1 MLRSLLGTRIRERRR
16 LKKLSQTALAKKA
29 GISVSYMNLI
39 EHNHRGIA
47 GRTLLAIAE
56 ALEVSSEELSEGAD
70 HALMT
75 HLQEAATFDAS
86 NQVEISRTE
95 EFIGRF
101 PGWAKLT
108 ETLFEN
114 VQSQNERL
122 EALSDRLGRD
132 PFLADAMHLMLSNIT
147 AIQSTSDILATTD
160 DIPKSTADK
169 FLKNMTIEST
179 RLAETIVNLLAY
191 FDETRSDETQN
202 QSNRGQSNLDGF
214 WESRKFFLPELE
226 SSHIKQTSLDDV
238 LNNLDFEA
246 NSEKSDVKASLH
258 RYIGVTS
265 KMPIGL
271 FLGTALKNNFE
282 PISISQELNIA
293 IEDVFFR
300 LAHLPDM
307 YKGKEQPQFGLI
319 ECDGSGGVLFRKPLK
334 MLSLP
339 RKSSACPLWPLYRA
353 ISQPMQPIRTFIEP
367 PTGESFL
374 TYSYAYRPEAG
385 NFNLPGT
392 VKSAMIFTSDFQL
405 FMPTQ
410 DRKSIPSIQVGINC
424 EVCPRNNCGARR
436 SNSIFN
442 S

>member
-1 MLRSLLGTRIRERRR
+1 MQRSLLGTRIRERRR
-16 LKKLSQTALAKKA
+16 LKKLSQTALAQKA
-29 GISVSYMNLI
+29 GISISYMNLI

-75 HLQEAATFDAS
+75 HLQEAATFDAD
-86 NQVEISRTE
+86 NQVELSRTE

-122 EALSDRLGRD
+122 QALSDRLGRD

-160 DIPKSTADK
+160 DIPKPVADK
-169 FLKNMTIEST
+169 FLDNMRTEST
-179 RLAETIVNLLAY
+179 RLADTIVNLLAY

-202 QSNRGQSNLDGF
+202 QPNRGQSKLDGF
-214 WESRKFFLPELE
+214 WEGRQFFLPELE
-226 SSHIKQTSLDDV
+226 GDQKDQINIDDV
-238 LNNLDFEA
+238 LSNLDFEA
-246 NSEKSDVKASLH
+246 NSEKDDVKISLH
-258 RYIGVTS
+258 RYMDVTS
-265 KMPIGL
+265 KMPIDA
-271 FLGTALKNNFE
+271 FLDIAIQNNFE
-282 PISISQELNIA
+282 PITISQKLDIA

-300 LAHLPDM
+300 LAHLPDT
-307 YKGKEQPQFGLI
+307 YKDKQQPQFGLI
-319 ECDGSGGVLFRKPLK
+319 ECDGSGGVLFRKPLQ

-392 VKSAMIFTSDFQL
+392 VKSAMIFTPDFQL
-405 FMPTQ
+405 FTPTQ
-410 DRKSIPSIQVGINC
+410 ERKSIPSIQVGINC
-424 EVCPRNNCGARR
+424 EVCPRDNCTARR

>member
-16 LKKLSQTALAKKA
+16 QKKLSQTALAQKA

-47 GRTLLAIAE
+47 GRTLLAIAD

-75 HLQEAATFDAS
+75 HLQEAANFDGD
-86 NQVEISRTE
+86 NKVEVNRTE

-114 VQSQNERL
+114 VQSQNEKL
-122 EALSDRLGRD
+122 QALSDRLGQD
-132 PFLADAMHLMLSNIT
+132 PFFADAMHMMLSNIT

-160 DIPKSTADK
+160 DIPKATADK
-169 FLKNMTIEST
+169 FLNNMRTEST

-191 FDETRSDETQN
+191 FDETRSDEAQN
-202 QSNRGQSNLDGF
+202 QTKRGQSQLDSF
-214 WESRKFFLPELE
+214 WESRQFFLPELE
-226 SSHIKQTSLDDV
+226 QGQENKTNMDKILKDF
-238 LNNLDFEA
+238 DFEG
-246 NSEKSDVKASLH
+246 NNEESDIEASLR
-258 RYIGVTS
+258 RYVSVAS
-265 KMPIGL
+265 KMPVDT
-271 FLGTALKNNFE
+271 FLDNAIENNFE
-282 PISISQELNIA
+282 PISISQELNIP

-300 LAHLPDM
+300 LAHLPDT
-307 YKGKEQPQFGLI
+307 YKNVEQPQFGLI
-319 ECDGSGGVLFRKPLK
+319 ECDGSGGVLFRKPLQI
-334 MLSLP
+334 LSLP

-353 ISQPMQPIRTFIEP
+353 ISQPMQPVRTFIEP

-374 TYSYAYRPEAG
+374 TYSYAYRPVAG

-392 VKSAMIFTSDFQL
+392 VKSAMIFTPDFQL
-405 FMPTQ
+405 FTPAQ
-410 DRKSIPSIQVGINC
+410 ERKSIPSIQVGINC
-424 EVCPRNNCGARR
+424 EVCPRDNCTARR
-436 SNSIFN
+436 SKSILN
-442 S
+442 I

>member
-29 GISVSYMNLI
+29 GISISYMNLI

-75 HLQEAATFDAS
+75 HLQEAATFDS
-86 NQVEISRTE
+86 DNNVEVNRTE

-108 ETLFEN
+108 ETLYEN
-114 VQSQNERL
+114 VQSQNEKL
-122 EALSDRLGRD
+122 QALSDRLGRD

-147 AIQSTSDILATTD
+147 AIQSTSDILATTE
-160 DIPKSTADK
+160 DIPKPTADK
-169 FLKNMTIEST
+169 FLQNMRTEST
-179 RLAETIVNLLAY
+179 RLADTIVNLLAY

-202 QSNRGQSNLDGF
+202 QSNRGQSKLDSF
-214 WESRKFFLPELE
+214 WESRQFFLPELE
-226 SSHIKQTSLDDV
+226 SGAQDRANLDEILIDF
-238 LNNLDFEA
+238 DFEA
-246 NSEKSDVKASLH
+246 SSDESDVKASLN
-258 RYIGVTS
+258 RYINAVS
-265 KMPIGL
+265 KMPIDA
-271 FLGTALKNNFE
+271 FLETAIQNNFE
-282 PISISQELNIA
+282 PVVISQKLNIP

-300 LAHLPDM
+300 LAHLPNT
-307 YKGKEQPQFGLI
+307 YKDKEQPQFGLI
-319 ECDGSGGVLFRKPLK
+319 ECDGSGGVLFRKPLPV
-334 MLSLP
+334 LSLP

-367 PTGESFL
+367 PTGERFL
-374 TYSYAYRPEAG
+374 TFSYAYRSEAS

-392 VKSAMIFTSDFQL
+392 VKSAMIFTPDFQL
-405 FMPTQ
+405 FTPPQ
-410 DRKSIPSIQVGINC
+410 ERKSIPSIQVGINC
-424 EVCPRNNCGARR
+424 EVCPRDDCSARR
-436 SNSIFN
+436 SNSILN

>member
-1 MLRSLLGTRIRERRR
+1 MLRSLLGTRIREKRR
-16 LKKLSQTALAKKA
+16 LKKLSQTALAQKA

-47 GRTLLAIAE
+47 GRTLLAIAN
-56 ALEVSSEELSEGAD
+56 ALDVSSEELSEGAD

-75 HLQEAATFDAS
+75 HLQEAATFEAD
-86 NQVEISRTE
+86 NQVEVSRTE

-122 EALSDRLGRD
+122 QALSDRLGRD

-160 DIPKSTADK
+160 DIPKPTADK
-169 FLKNMTIEST
+169 FLDNMRTEST
-179 RLAETIVNLLAY
+179 RLADTIVNLLAY

-202 QSNRGQSNLDGF
+202 QSNRGQSKLDSF
-214 WESRKFFLPELE
+214 WEGHQFFLPELE
-226 SSHIKQTSLDDV
+226 SDHKGLGDLDGV
-238 LNNLDFEA
+238 LNSLNFEA
-246 NSEKSDVKASLH
+246 GGEKDEAKASLH
-258 RYIGVTS
+258 RYMNVTS
-265 KMPIGL
+265 KMPIGA
-271 FLGTALKNNFE
+271 FLDTAIQNNFE
-282 PISISQELNIA
+282 PIAISQELNIP

-300 LAHLPDM
+300 LAHLPNI
-307 YKGKEQPQFGLI
+307 YKNKEQPQFGLI
-319 ECDGSGGVLFRKPLK
+319 ECDGSGGVLFRKPLQ

-374 TYSYAYRPEAG
+374 TYSYAYRTEGG

-392 VKSAMIFTSDFQL
+392 VKSAMIFTPDFQL
-405 FMPTQ
+405 FTPTQ

-424 EVCPRNNCGARR
+424 EVCPRNNCNSRR
-436 SNSIFN
+436 SNSILN
-442 S
+442 G